1 MNFDPKTYW
10 ENRLSGEFSI
20 VGIGYNTLG
29 MAFNKWLVRAC
40 EDNFIKIKEDFN
52 LDLSN
57 NSILDIGCGTGV
69 YINLYLKNGAS
80 DVTGLD
86 ITKVSIENLKL
97 KYPIAKFYNVDIS
110 DKNLKIKKNFDII
123 SAFAVLY
130 HIVDEKKFD
139 QAIKNIRKL
148 SKVGSKIIISDNFL
162 KVNLDGTDHQKS
174 RTLNRYRGILEK
186 NGIKIIKIYPIY
198 YFLNAPCDI
207 KNPTIRIIFSIS
219 WK

>member
-97 KYPIAKFYNVDIS
+97 KYPKAKFYN
-110 DKNLKIKKNFDII
+110 
-123 SAFAVLY
+123 
-130 HIVDEKKFD
+130 VDEKKFD

-162 KVNLDGTDHQKS
+162 KVNLDWTDHQKS
-174 RTLNRYRGILEK
+174 RTLNRYRGLLEK